1 MLRVAAA
8 CVIGTCLLSAGVAS
22 ADDDVQPINYPGT
35 FVDRP
40 LTLRGGDVRV
50 DLRYQFLALDGASP
64 ASNRD
69 SQIALG
75 AAIGITDRI
84 EVAVSHSRD
93 ASYDLYHAS
102 GFGLQVDSDGG
113 DFGERMQ
120 SVYAALRFGLLDKD
134 GLGAAIEAGVEIP
147 TGSSD
152 AFRVVAALP
161 LRAHL
166 GDHFNIDM
174 APELGIRLEDDAS
187 DADTNRDAHL
197 DLNIPVSG
205 VLQFGSAFWI
215 AGNSGVFWP
224 SFDLDEFYIPLI
236 GEVGFTIRS
245 GYVPVL
251 DIELQAGA
259 PQLFMPGQA
268 DGVNQH
274 FWMSRANLRFFLAH

>member
-8 CVIGTCLLSAGVAS
+8 CVIGSCFVAGGTAS
-22 ADDDVQPINYPGT
+22 ADDDVQPTNYPGT

-40 LTLRGGDVRV
+40 LTLRGGDVRF
-50 DLRYQFLALDGASP
+50 DLRYQFQSFAGSDAP
-64 ASNRD
+64 SN
-69 SQIALG
+69 QLALG
-75 AAIGITDRI
+75 AAAGITDRL

-93 ASYDLYHAS
+93 ASYDLYGAS
-102 GFGLQVDSDGG
+102 GLALEVGSDGG
-113 DFGERMQ
+113 DFGDRRGT
-120 SVYAALRFGLLDKD
+120 VYAAVRFGLLDAD
-134 GLGAAIEAGVEIP
+134 GLGAAIEGGVEIP
-147 TGSSD
+147 TGSND

-174 APELGIRLEDDAS
+174 APELGIRVE
-187 DADTNRDAHL
+187 DTNMNGDREAHL
-197 DLNIPVSG
+197 DLNIPVAG

-224 SFDLDEFYIPLI
+224 SFDLDLFYIPLI
-236 GEVGFTIRS
+236 GEVGFTIRN
-245 GYVPVL
+245 GYTPVL

-259 PQLFMPGQA
+259 PQLFTPGQS

-274 FWMSRANLRFFLAH
+274 YWMSRANLRFFLAR